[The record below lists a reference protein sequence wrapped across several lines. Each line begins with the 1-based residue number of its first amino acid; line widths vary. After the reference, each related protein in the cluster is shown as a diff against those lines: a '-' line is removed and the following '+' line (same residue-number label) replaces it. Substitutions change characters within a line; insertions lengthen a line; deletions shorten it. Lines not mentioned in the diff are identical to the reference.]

1 MYYFQ
6 ISQIKRKQRI
16 PHDVSTYLC
25 NLHHGR
31 GELGA
36 SETIPHVFRNN
47 FVYIYIYI
55 YTYVCIYIII
65 CIYIYYIYVY
75 IYVLYVYKLF
85 AYISVYICC
94 LLDV

>member
-25 NLHHGR
+25 NLHQDR

-47 FVYIYIYI
+47 FVYIYIYYVYI

-75 IYVLYVYKLF
+75 IY
-85 AYISVYICC
+85 ICIIC
-94 LLDV
+94 I